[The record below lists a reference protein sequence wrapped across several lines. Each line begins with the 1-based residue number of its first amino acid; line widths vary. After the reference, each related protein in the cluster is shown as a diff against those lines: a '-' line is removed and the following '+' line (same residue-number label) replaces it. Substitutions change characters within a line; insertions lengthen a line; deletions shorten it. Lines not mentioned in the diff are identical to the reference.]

1 MPAFMNPA
9 EFANIARCER
19 DFWWYRGMRDIFFR
33 FLEPYLDRGPITRAL
48 EAGCGTGFFS
58 HLLQTERRWPVVPL
72 DISWDGLS
80 YARQMGVER
89 PVQSDICSLP
99 FAPAS
104 FDLVLSIDVLPHLP
118 PGVEIRAISEFA
130 RVLAPRGLLLIR
142 AAALDI
148 LRSRHSAFAFERQRF
163 TRRRLVRLAE
173 SAGVHVLRCT
183 YINSLLM
190 PVALAKFRL
199 WEPLTRQPASSGI
212 QPVSPWLDRLLYSAL
227 ALESRW
233 VGAGGNFPAGQS
245 LLLLGEKP

>member
-1 MPAFMNPA
+1 MPGFMNPA

-33 FLEPYLDRGPITRAL
+33 FLDPYLQQRPPTLAL
-48 EAGCGTGFFS
+48 EAGCGTGYFS
-58 HLLQTERRWPVVPL
+58 HILQSERRWPVVPV

-80 YARQMGVER
+80 YARKMGVQR

-99 FAPAS
+99 FAPNS
-104 FDLVLSIDVLPHLP
+104 FDLVLSVDVLPHLP
-118 PGVEIRAISEFA
+118 PGIEHQAVEEFT
-130 RVLAPRGLLLIR
+130 RVLAPGGRLVIR

-163 TRRRLVRLAE
+163 TRRRLVALAE
-173 SAGVHVLRCT
+173 SAGLRVIRCT

-190 PVALAKFRL
+190 PVAFAKFRL
-199 WEPLTRQPASSGI
+199 WEPLMHQPAASGI
-212 QPVSPWLDRLLYSAL
+212 QPVAPWLDRLLYSAL

-233 VGAGGNFPAGQS
+233 VGAGHGFPAGQS
-245 LLLLGEKP
+245 LLLLGEKR